1 MELKIEDAQLP
12 KQIKFNFEE
21 LKTELTAKAHDYKV
35 LVYTEDNIKEAK
47 SDRASLNKLKKAL
60 NDERIRLEKEYM
72 KPFNTFKAQI
82 NEIIG
87 IVDEPIG
94 IIDGQIKDFEQRK
107 KDEKRES
114 IIELWNNKKKPE
126 FLEAFDLFNEKWLN
140 STYTMAKVEEDID
153 EIIAKTMDDLK
164 TLEGLPEFGFEAV
177 EEYKRTLS
185 LSQAIAEGKRLADI
199 QKRKEEHERL
209 QKEAEEKARLAA
221 EEAEKAK
228 ATEMGKALQ
237 EEEERIQNEP
247 TKEENF
253 SCETSEPAATEV
265 PRAWVGFKALLSIRE
280 ARILGEFITANN
292 IKIEKIEL

>member
-35 LVYTEDNIKEAK
+35 TVYTEDNIKEAK

-94 IIDGQIKDFEQRK
+94 IIDSQIKDFEQRK
-107 KDEKRES
+107 KDEKREA
-114 IIELWNNKKKPE
+114 IIELWNNKEKPE

-164 TLEGLPEFGFEAV
+164 TLESLPEFGFEAV
-177 EEYKRTLS
+177 EEYKRTLN
-185 LSQAIAEGKRLADI
+185 LQQAIAEGKRLADI
-199 QKRKEEHERL
+199 QKRKEEQERL
-209 QKEAEEKARLAA
+209 QKEAEEKAKQEEAAA
-221 EEAEKAK
+221 EQITEPEPEASQEAPVEESPAEEKPA
-228 ATEMGKALQ
+228 E
-237 EEEERIQNEP
+237 EP
-247 TKEENF
+247 T
-253 SCETSEPAATEV
+253 
-265 PRAWVGFKALLSIRE
+265 RAWVGFKALLSKEE
-280 ARILGEFITANN
+280 ARALGEFLTAHN
-292 IKIEKIEL
+292 IKIKKIEL

>member
-35 LVYTEDNIKEAK
+35 TVYTEDNIKEAK

-87 IVDEPIG
+87 IVDEPIE

-107 KDEKRES
+107 KDEKREA

-164 TLEGLPEFGFEAV
+164 TLESLPEFGFEAV

-209 QKEAEEKARLAA
+209 QKEAEEKAKQEEAAA
-221 EEAEKAK
+221 EQITEPEPEAS
-228 ATEMGKALQ
+228 Q
-237 EEEERIQNEP
+237 EAPVPVEETLSDENPAEEP
-247 TKEENF
+247 T
-253 SCETSEPAATEV
+253 
-265 PRAWVGFKALLSIRE
+265 RAWVGFKALLSKEE
-280 ARILGEFITANN
+280 ARALGEFLTSHN
-292 IKIEKIEL
+292 IKIKKIEL

>member
-35 LVYTEDNIKEAK
+35 TVYTEDNIKEAK

-107 KDEKRES
+107 KDEKREA

-164 TLEGLPEFGFEAV
+164 TLESLPEFGFEAV

-209 QKEAEEKARLAA
+209 QKEAEEKAKQEEAAA
-221 EEAEKAK
+221 EQITEPEPEAS
-228 ATEMGKALQ
+228 Q
-237 EEEERIQNEP
+237 EAPVPVEETLPAEEP
-247 TKEENF
+247 T
-253 SCETSEPAATEV
+253 
-265 PRAWVGFKALLSIRE
+265 RAWVGFKALLSKEE
-280 ARILGEFITANN
+280 ARALGEFLTSHN
-292 IKIEKIEL
+292 IKIKKIEL

>member
-35 LVYTEDNIKEAK
+35 TVYTEDNIKEAK

-94 IIDGQIKDFEQRK
+94 IIDSQIKDFEQRK
-107 KDEKRES
+107 KDEKREA
-114 IIELWNNKKKPE
+114 IIELWNSKEKPE

-140 STYTMAKVEEDID
+140 STYTMAKAEEDID
-153 EIIAKTMDDLK
+153 EIIAKTMEDLK

-209 QKEAEEKARLAA
+209 QKEAEEKAKQEAAAAPITEPEPEPEVSQTPVEETLSEENPA
-221 EEAEKAK
+221 EE
-228 ATEMGKALQ
+228 
-237 EEEERIQNEP
+237 P
-247 TKEENF
+247 T
-253 SCETSEPAATEV
+253 
-265 PRAWVGFKALLSIRE
+265 RAWVGFKALLSKEE
-280 ARILGEFITANN
+280 ARALGEFITAHN
-292 IKIEKIEL
+292 IKIKKIDL

>member
-35 LVYTEDNIKEAK
+35 TVYTEDNIKEAK

-107 KDEKRES
+107 KDEKREA

-164 TLEGLPEFGFEAV
+164 TLESLPEFGFEAV

-209 QKEAEEKARLAA
+209 QKEAEEKAKQEEAAA
-221 EEAEKAK
+221 EQITEPEPEAS
-228 ATEMGKALQ
+228 Q
-237 EEEERIQNEP
+237 EAPVPVEETLPDENPAEEP
-247 TKEENF
+247 T
-253 SCETSEPAATEV
+253 
-265 PRAWVGFKALLSIRE
+265 RAWVGFKALLSKEE
-280 ARILGEFITANN
+280 ARALGEFLTSHN
-292 IKIEKIEL
+292 IKIKKIEL

>member
-35 LVYTEDNIKEAK
+35 TVYTEDNIKEAK

-94 IIDGQIKDFEQRK
+94 IIDSQIKDFEQRK
-107 KDEKRES
+107 KDEKREA
-114 IIELWNNKKKPE
+114 IIELWNSKEKPE

-153 EIIAKTMDDLK
+153 EIIAKTMEDLK

-209 QKEAEEKARLAA
+209 QKEAEEKAKQEAAAAPITEPEPEPEVSQTPVEETLSEEKPA
-221 EEAEKAK
+221 EE
-228 ATEMGKALQ
+228 
-237 EEEERIQNEP
+237 P
-247 TKEENF
+247 
-253 SCETSEPAATEV
+253 
-265 PRAWVGFKALLSIRE
+265 PRAWVGFKALLSKEE
-280 ARILGEFITANN
+280 ARALGEFITAHN
-292 IKIEKIEL
+292 IKIKKIDL

>member
-35 LVYTEDNIKEAK
+35 TVYTEDNIKEAK

-94 IIDGQIKDFEQRK
+94 IIDSQIKDFEQRK
-107 KDEKRES
+107 KDEKREA
-114 IIELWNNKKKPE
+114 IIELWNSKEKPE

-140 STYTMAKVEEDID
+140 STYTMDKVEEDID
-153 EIIAKTMDDLK
+153 EIIAKTMEDLK

-209 QKEAEEKARLAA
+209 QKEVEEKAKQEAAAAPITEPEPEPEVSQTPVEETLPEEKPA
-221 EEAEKAK
+221 EE
-228 ATEMGKALQ
+228 
-237 EEEERIQNEP
+237 P
-247 TKEENF
+247 
-253 SCETSEPAATEV
+253 
-265 PRAWVGFKALLSIRE
+265 PRAWVGFKALLSKEE
-280 ARILGEFITANN
+280 ARALGEFITAHN
-292 IKIEKIEL
+292 IKIKKIDL

>member
-35 LVYTEDNIKEAK
+35 TVYTEDNIKEAK

-72 KPFNTFKAQI
+72 KPFNTFKNQI

-107 KDEKRES
+107 KDEKREA
-114 IIELWNNKKKPE
+114 IIELWNNKEKPE

-164 TLEGLPEFGFEAV
+164 TLESLPEFGFEAV

-209 QKEAEEKARLAA
+209 QKEAEEKAKQEAEAAPITEPEPEPEVSQEAPVEESPA
-221 EEAEKAK
+221 EEKPAE
-228 ATEMGKALQ
+228 
-237 EEEERIQNEP
+237 EP
-247 TKEENF
+247 T
-253 SCETSEPAATEV
+253 
-265 PRAWVGFKALLSIRE
+265 RAWVGFKALLSKEE
-280 ARILGEFITANN
+280 ARALGEFLTAHN
-292 IKIEKIEL
+292 IKIKKIDL

>member
-12 KQIKFNFEE
+12 KQIKFNFDE

-35 LVYTEDNIKEAK
+35 TVYTEDNIKEAK

-72 KPFNTFKAQI
+72 KPFNTFKSQI

-107 KDEKRES
+107 KDEKRDA
-114 IIELWNNKKKPE
+114 IIELWNSKEKPDFLNKH
-126 FLEAFDLFNEKWLN
+126 DLFNEKWLN

-164 TLEGLPEFGFEAV
+164 TLESLPEFGFEAV

-185 LSQAIAEGKRLADI
+185 LQQAIEEGKRLADI
-199 QKRKEEHERL
+199 QKRKEEQERL
-209 QKEAEEKARLAA
+209 QKEAEEKAKQEEAAA
-221 EEAEKAK
+221 EQITEPEAS
-228 ATEMGKALQ
+228 Q
-237 EEEERIQNEP
+237 EAPVEETLSDENPAEEP
-247 TKEENF
+247 
-253 SCETSEPAATEV
+253 
-265 PRAWVGFKALLSIRE
+265 PRAWVGFKALLSKEE
-280 ARILGEFITANN
+280 ARALGEFLTSHN
-292 IKIEKIEL
+292 IKIKKIEL

>member
-1 MELKIEDAQLP
+1 MELKIEEVQLP
-12 KQIKFNFEE
+12 EQIKFNFEE
-21 LKTELTAKAHDYKV
+21 LKTELTAKAHEYKV
-35 LVYTEDNIKEAK
+35 TVYTEDKIKEAK

-72 KPFNTFKAQI
+72 KPFNEFKSQI

-107 KDEKRES
+107 KDEKRDA
-114 IIELWNNKKKPE
+114 IIELWNNREKPE
-126 FLEAFDLFNEKWLN
+126 FLEDFDLFNEKWLN
-140 STYTMAKVEEDID
+140 STYTMAKVEADID

-164 TLEGLPEFGFEAV
+164 TLESLPEFGFEAV

-185 LSQAIAEGKRLADI
+185 LQQAIAEGKRLADI
-199 QKRKEEHERL
+199 QKRKEEQERL

-228 ATEMGKALQ
+228 DAEMEKALQ

-247 TKEENF
+247 TKENV
-253 SCETSEPAATEV
+253 SCETSEPAAEEPT
-265 PRAWVGFKALLSIRE
+265 RAWVGFKALLSKEE
-280 ARILGEFITANN
+280 ARALGEFITAHN
-292 IKIEKIEL
+292 IKIKKIEL

>member
-35 LVYTEDNIKEAK
+35 TVYTEDNIKEAK

-107 KDEKRES
+107 KDEKREA

-164 TLEGLPEFGFEAV
+164 TLESLPEFGFEAV

-209 QKEAEEKARLAA
+209 QKEAEEKAKQEEAAA
-221 EEAEKAK
+221 EQITEPEPDASQEAPVPV
-228 ATEMGKALQ
+228 
-237 EEEERIQNEP
+237 EETLPDENPAEEP
-247 TKEENF
+247 T
-253 SCETSEPAATEV
+253 
-265 PRAWVGFKALLSIRE
+265 RAWVGFKALLSKEE
-280 ARILGEFITANN
+280 ARALGEFLTSHN
-292 IKIEKIEL
+292 IKIKKIEL